1 MFDQLDIEACLS
13 DDSSDR
19 ISEAIA
25 DAQGP
30 PDHFNLNHYYTP
42 VKALNIYSRDDWII
56 KVRVVKKGELRN
68 WQNDRGEGQVLSL
81 DLIDKDD
88 TLIQATAFNEKAQ
101 NISETVE

>member
-1 MFDQLDIEACLS
+1 MIEQLDIEACLS
-13 DDSSDR
+13 DNSSDR

-30 PDHFNLNHYYTP
+30 PANFNLNHYYTP
-42 VKALNIYSRDDWII
+42 VKALNMYSRDDWIV

-68 WQNDRGEGQVLSL
+68 WQNERGEGQVLSL

-88 TLIQATAFNEKAQ
+88 TLI
-101 NISETVE
+101 